1 MGILLLEEIIMNRRL
16 AGRRNIPV
24 RAIVSIPDAP
34 PQQFETMD
42 ISADGTF
49 LITDHPLATG
59 TKVFMSLYIPPI
71 PDKHVEEET
80 VVELEGTVTRRS
92 SEGMGVCFDHRHL
105 FAWMGA
111 EKRK

>member
-1 MGILLLEEIIMNRRL
+1 MNRRL
-16 AGRRNIPV
+16 ARRRNIPV

-49 LITDHPLATG
+49 LVTNQPLATG
-59 TKVFMSLYIPPI
+59 TRVFMSLYVPPLPEEHI
-71 PDKHVEEET
+71 EEET
-80 VVELEGTVTRRS
+80 VVEVEGTVTRRS
-92 SEGMGVCFDHRHL
+92 SEGMGVCFDHRHR

-111 EKRK
+111 GRRK